1 MDRQIPIEGDNA
13 MTSKA
18 LRAATVLSCITI
30 LATALVARTATAAES
45 EVHTFGV
52 GYKIGNGLGFAGG
65 DLIVRA
71 WPHVSFD
78 LQVNYLSASDT
89 SYGDT
94 LTLSGVGFAPG
105 VHLQLKPVGHTP
117 YVSVGALYLRFS
129 AHDDVNSGTGTATGF
144 FANVGYEWRFA
155 SHIGVLVG
163 AGISDLLTLHGDTE
177 AASFT
182 YKPDKVFFNIESGL
196 RYFF

>member
-1 MDRQIPIEGDNA
+1 

-18 LRAATVLSCITI
+18 LRAAIVISCATI
-30 LATALVARTATAAES
+30 VATALFARRAAAAES
-45 EVHTFGV
+45 EVHRIGV
-52 GYKIGNGLGFAGG
+52 GYKVGNGLGLAGG

-78 LQVNYLSASDT
+78 LQVNYLSATDT

-94 LTLSGVGFAPG
+94 LTLSGVGFAPA
-105 VHLQLKPVGHTP
+105 VHAQLKPVGHTP
-117 YVSVGALYLRFS
+117 YLSAGALYLRFS
-129 AHDDVNSGTGTATGF
+129 AHDDVNSGSGTATGF
-144 FANVGYEWRFA
+144 FANAGYEWRFA
-155 SHIGVLVG
+155 SHVGVLVG
-163 AGISDLLTLHGDTE
+163 AGISDLLTVHGDTA

-182 YKPDKVFFNIESGL
+182 YTPDKILFNIESGI